1 MISVSQFSSGFTRD
15 EQHRL
20 GDLGGFSPICEYQPC
35 RVCVVQIVHSAE
47 CAQCTLGGS
56 NPICEYQPRFLPL
69 IFFNAQTM
77 PLMRQTKYGLV
88 VDLKSQ
94 RWFSTDLKGFN
105 GLDRR
110 FWTAWRTVGGGF

>member
-1 MISVSQFSSGFTRD
+1 MQSMCT
-15 EQHRL
+15 
-20 GDLGGFSPICEYQPC
+20 CA
-35 RVCVVQIVHSAE
+35 VQIVHSAE
-47 CAQCTLGGS
+47 CEQCILGGS

-69 IFFNAQTM
+69 IFFNAQTT
-77 PLMRQTKYGLV
+77 PLMRWTKYGLV

-110 FWTAWRTVGGGF
+110 FSIAWRTVGGGF

>member
-1 MISVSQFSSGFTRD
+1 MVFHFSFSI
-15 EQHRL
+15 L
-20 GDLGGFSPICEYQPC
+20 GDLD
-35 RVCVVQIVHSAE
+35 
-47 CAQCTLGGS
+47 GS
-56 NPICEYQPRFLPL
+56 NPICEYHTSFLPL
-69 IFFNAQTM
+69 IFFNAQTT

-110 FWTAWRTVGGGF
+110 FSIAWRTVGGGF